1 MTGFVVFS
9 CALLG
14 LMVGSFL
21 NVVIW
26 RVPRKES
33 VVTPAS
39 HCPGCNTPIAPYDNV
54 PVASWVI
61 LRAKC
66 RGCGDRISARY
77 PLVELANAG
86 LWAAVALRF
95 GATWELPA
103 YLVFVSALLAL
114 ALIDLDTF
122 LLPNRIVY
130 PLAGALV
137 ALFGLA
143 AIMQG
148 DREAWVRAVLA
159 GLASFGVFLLIHLIS
174 PRGMGFGDVKLSF
187 SLGVALGWL
196 SWGTVAVGFFLGF
209 LIGSIVGIGLLATG
223 VTNRKQHVPFGP
235 FLAAGAVLALFVAQ
249 PVLSLYL
256 GH

>member
-1 MTGFVVFS
+1 MTGFVVFV
-9 CALLG
+9 CAVLG

-39 HCPGCNTPIAPYDNV
+39 HCPGCDAPIAPYDNV

-61 LRAKC
+61 LRARC

-77 PLVELANAG
+77 PMVELANAG

-95 GATWELPA
+95 GAVWELPA

-122 LLPNRIVY
+122 LLPDRIVY
-130 PLAGALV
+130 PLSGALV

-143 AIMQG
+143 AVMEG
-148 DREAWVRAVLA
+148 DLGSWVRAVLA
-159 GLASFGVFLLIHLIS
+159 GLASFGVFLVIHLIS

-196 SWGTVAVGFFLGF
+196 SWGTVFVGFFLGF
-209 LIGSIVGIGLLATG
+209 LIGSVVGLGLLAAG

-235 FLAAGAVLALFVAQ
+235 YLAAGAVLALFVAQ
-249 PVLSLYL
+249 PVVSLYL